1 MEKNI
6 PNLKTHPISIYLEER
21 MRTK

>member
-6 PNLKTHPISIYLEER
+6 PNLKTHPISICLKEP
-21 MRTK
+21 MRK